1 MTTTFTIHPTTT
13 PLLHEDGVPQSW
25 NGLIK
30 IATQHETEGKFTYE
44 WHTDFKYGYLLHDLV
59 PVYPLS
65 YQKTDIKN
73 IGDLKRAM
81 GLNPQRNSKSNIFQ
95 RLVGKT
101 PLETRLK
108 VALHFNVLDH
118 KTAKLGR
125 RLDAEE
131 FDELCDESVQLSKV
145 LVDCVK
151 GWILDFMPRADE
163 FLNK

>member
-1 MTTTFTIHPTTT
+1 MTTTFAIHPTTS

-25 NGLIK
+25 DGLIK
-30 IATQHETEGKFTYE
+30 IAFQHENEGKFTYE
-44 WHTDFKYGYLLHDLV
+44 WHTDFKYGHLLHDLV

-65 YQKTDIKN
+65 YPKTDIKN

-81 GLNPQRNSKSNIFQ
+81 QLNTQRNTKSKVFQ
-95 RLVGKT
+95 RLIEKT

-108 VALHFNVLDH
+108 VALHFNVLDY
-118 KTAKLGR
+118 KTDKVGR

-131 FDELCDESVQLSKV
+131 FDESCDESIKLSKG